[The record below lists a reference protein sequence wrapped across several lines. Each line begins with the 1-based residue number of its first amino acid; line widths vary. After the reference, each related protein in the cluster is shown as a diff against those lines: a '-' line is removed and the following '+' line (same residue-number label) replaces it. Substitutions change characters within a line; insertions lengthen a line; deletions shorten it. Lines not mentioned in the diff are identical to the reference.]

1 VLDLLK
7 QWIPKVV
14 GLTNDD
20 GHVLEYSSSS
30 MKMCE
35 ELALVDFVVLRPF
48 SFAFVLLLGKSLWCG
63 PCSLHRT
70 DRTTFLVSFSKASA
84 SYSSSWS

>member
-14 GLTNDD
+14 ALTDDD

-35 ELALVDFVVLRPF
+35 ELALVDFVVL
-48 SFAFVLLLGKSLWCG
+48 
-63 PCSLHRT
+63 
-70 DRTTFLVSFSKASA
+70 
-84 SYSSSWS
+84 